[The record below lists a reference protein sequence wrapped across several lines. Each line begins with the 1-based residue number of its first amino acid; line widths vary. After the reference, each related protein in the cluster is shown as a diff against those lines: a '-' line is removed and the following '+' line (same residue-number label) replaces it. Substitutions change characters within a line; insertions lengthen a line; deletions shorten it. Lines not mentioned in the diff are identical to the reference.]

1 VASILPSSINDCCN
15 QCCEVNIVDLPV
27 PTSVSGVNFYDTV
40 AILRQESRAAILV
53 DDTPAQVYDRPNLGA
68 GNSGFYLY
76 DASDIQA
83 DDGISVV
90 VPNSVIRPAPG
101 SWLKWKG

>member
-1 VASILPSSINDCCN
+1 MPSILPSVNDCC
-15 QCCEVNIVDLPV
+15 QTCCEVEVVDLPV
-27 PTSVSGVNFYDTV
+27 NGGGTGVNFYDTV
-40 AILRQESRAAILV
+40 EILRQESRSTVLV
-53 DDTPAQVYDRPNLGA
+53 DDMFAVVYDRPNQGA
-68 GNSGFYLY
+68 INSGFYLY
-76 DASDIQA
+76 DSSDIQA